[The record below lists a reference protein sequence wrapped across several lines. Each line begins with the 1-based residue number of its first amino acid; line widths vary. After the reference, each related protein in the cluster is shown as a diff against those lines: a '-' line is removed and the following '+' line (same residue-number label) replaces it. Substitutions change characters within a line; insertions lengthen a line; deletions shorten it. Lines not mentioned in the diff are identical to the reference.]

1 MLCSFQ
7 LMGVGMFKNGHS
19 TFLNIPASIN
29 SNDCTV
35 NPNYGKVMPKVV
47 NPMKITLSPRRR
59 LWLARVLIALVLIDN
74 LQAAILFLLQPDVY
88 APAFELSGVAGAGM
102 IQGMAILFLM
112 WNVPYVV
119 ALSHPLKQ
127 RISLIEAVV
136 MQAIGF
142 FGETFLLLSFPPGHA
157 VLVDS
162 VGRFILFDGIGL
174 GILVVAFV
182 VISFQ

>member
-1 MLCSFQ
+1 
-7 LMGVGMFKNGHS
+7 
-19 TFLNIPASIN
+19 
-29 SNDCTV
+29 
-35 NPNYGKVMPKVV
+35 
-47 NPMKITLSPRRR
+47 MKISLSPKLR
-59 LWLARVLIALVLIDN
+59 LWLARGLIAFVLIDN
-74 LQAAILFLLQPDVY
+74 IQASVLFLLWPEAY

-127 RISLIEAVV
+127 RTSLIEALV

-142 FGETFLLLSFPPGHA
+142 FGETFLLLGFPSGHP

-174 GILVVAFV
+174 GVLVLALVCILSIKRAGD
-182 VISFQ
+182 